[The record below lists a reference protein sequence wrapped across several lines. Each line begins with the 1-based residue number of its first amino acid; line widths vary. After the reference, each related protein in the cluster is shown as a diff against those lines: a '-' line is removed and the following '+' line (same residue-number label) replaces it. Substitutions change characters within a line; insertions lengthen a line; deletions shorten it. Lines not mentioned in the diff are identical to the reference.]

1 MKRSLSFLLFLWSVL
16 AVLAQSDKP
25 FYELSEGESKKLKAE
40 LLYKKQLYDQNIDV
54 RHVRLQLDIDPDSDS
69 ISGWNEMTFEWREAP
84 FDQVFLDF
92 SKAGMH
98 IDSIVDGGG
107 QRLSFTH
114 NVRHLVDIRPGR
126 IAEKGEVEQW
136 RIYFSGKPE
145 QAGKRSFTYQ
155 LHGRPG
161 DVHRVAATLSQPYG
175 ARDWWPCRDNLS
187 DKIDSLD
194 MRILVPPGMLA
205 AGLGKLVQKAE
216 GVERDTFEWSHRHPV
231 VSYLVAVAVTNYN
244 EYSDWYVN
252 ESGDS
257 LQILNYVF
265 PVNDS
270 LARSQTPVITEM
282 MGVFEKLFGPYP
294 FFSEKYGHAQF
305 VFSGGMEHQTMSFM
319 GNFNFDLQAHELAHQ
334 WFGNTITC
342 GSWQDIWLN
351 EGFAT
356 YLTMLCHEHLRG
368 DSAFQAGMNLMRNR
382 IMREPDGSVV
392 VPAEDTLNVSRV
404 FSGRLSYEK
413 GAWVLHMLRFVLGD
427 EAFYRGLNDYFYAQR
442 HHHGFVSTEDLRIAL
457 ESASGQ
463 DLDGFF
469 NQWVYGQGYPQF
481 DLRWQAQSNQLS
493 IQLTQRTSTP
503 VWDYFDIPVPVLL
516 RGEGKDSLILLRH
529 GNQIDSFQMVL
540 PFRIEELI
548 ADPYV
553 QILARV
559 ESIRQQS
566 DDQKI
571 RIEVFPN
578 PASEILRVQSDSIR
592 FSTIRI
598 LNLQGALLHEENLEK
613 QGIGSWSYSLNSL
626 SGGLYFLEILTE
638 DNRRV
643 VQRFIRE

>member
-1 MKRSLSFLLFLWSVL
+1 MSIAIGMSV
-16 AVLAQSDKP
+16 
-25 FYELSEGESKKLKAE
+25 
-40 LLYKKQLYDQNIDV
+40 N
-54 RHVRLQLDIDPDSDS
+54 
-69 ISGWNEMTFEWREAP
+69 
-84 FDQVFLDF
+84 
-92 SKAGMH
+92 
-98 IDSIVDGGG
+98 
-107 QRLSFTH
+107 
-114 NVRHLVDIRPGR
+114 
-126 IAEKGEVEQW
+126 
-136 RIYFSGKPE
+136 
-145 QAGKRSFTYQ
+145 
-155 LHGRPG
+155 
-161 DVHRVAATLSQPYG
+161 
-175 ARDWWPCRDNLS
+175 
-187 DKIDSLD
+187 
-194 MRILVPPGMLA
+194 
-205 AGLGKLVQKAE
+205 
-216 GVERDTFEWSHRHPV
+216 
-231 VSYLVAVAVTNYN
+231 
-244 EYSDWYVN
+244 
-252 ESGDS
+252 
-257 LQILNYVF
+257 

-270 LARSQTPVITEM
+270 LARSQTPVIAEM

-427 EAFYRGLNDYFYAQR
+427 EAFYSGLNDYFYAQR

-503 VWDYFDIPVPVLL
+503 VWDYFDIPVPVLVM
-516 RGEGKDSLILLRH
+516 GEGRDSMILLHHRSST
-529 GNQIDSFQMVL
+529 DSFRMNL
-540 PFRIEELI
+540 PFRIEQLI
-548 ADPYV
+548 ADPHM
-553 QILARV
+553 QILAKI
-559 ESIRQQS
+559 ESVRKQT
-566 DDQKI
+566 DEQKV
-571 RIEVFPN
+571 RIELFPN
-578 PASEILRVQSDSIR
+578 PASDVLRVQSDSIR
-592 FSTIRI
+592 FSAVRI
-598 LNLQGALLHEENLEK
+598 FNLHGSLLHEEVIEN
-613 QGIGSWSYSLNSL
+613 QSNGSWSYALSAL
-626 SGGLYFLEILTE
+626 SGGLYFLEIITD

-643 VQRFIRE
+643 VQKFIRE